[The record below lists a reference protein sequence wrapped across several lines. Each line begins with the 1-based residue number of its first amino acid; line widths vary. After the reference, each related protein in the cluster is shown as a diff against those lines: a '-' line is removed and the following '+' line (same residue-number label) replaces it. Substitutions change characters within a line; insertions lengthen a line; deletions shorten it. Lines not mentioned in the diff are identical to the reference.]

1 MAEKYKVDL
10 MHLQNELLG
19 DIKNVENKIESKL
32 KKTNQSLDELKIS
45 LFNKLNYLENAY
57 TVLLQRSEN
66 SDNNEDSKEKDILDR
81 IDSLNKKM
89 EENIFKLDNKFN
101 GLRGEVKDANYRYD
115 KAFADNFQIPGLIG
129 YKGPFLN
136 MRQFLEHL
144 NMKLAELVKSKDK
157 QISDLTKFKEKV
169 DSTISVSKNQFSMLD
184 NRISDKFQIQ
194 IKELENRYI
203 KRIDLIEEKINK
215 MQIENEKFSND
226 ILAQCNDLSDK
237 YNNMDDKLINSLDE
251 YKAEFSKYKDKINKN
266 LNSFQ
271 GKYDLLENRLNL
283 INDQIITNNKIS
295 SNYAFLEKKIKEIEK
310 RYLILKNENLLS
322 RNDENRNENKY
333 HNNFDNNSNEDEE
346 EKILFFSQRNNQ
358 KIEDIEINDELKN
371 VSARND
377 SNSKKQ
383 NLKNSK
389 KIIEK
394 NKINNILNDSE
405 SIKKLKVSIRN
416 LNKDYQ
422 THKKN
427 NHLNRIRSG
436 KIFSHFPFISY
447 DKNNSKEDM
456 INILSRN
463 NKRYL
468 GNKNFFSKENTN
480 KNEEERNPYG
490 TIFNNNELENLT
502 MKQIKNESKN
512 KNINPNYKYLYLD
525 KKIDILGRVMVDTFN
540 KIIIQMN
547 FIKKYNINN
556 IKTIDLKSKDNNVS
570 YEKLNN
576 SKEISSIK
584 NFPSQTLRNSKSFY
598 LQSKIFPNFQ
608 YLKKE
613 ILKK

>member
-215 MQIENEKFSND
+215 MQIENEKFSNN
-226 ILAQCNDLSDK
+226 ILTQCNDLSDK

-310 RYLILKNENLLS
+310 KYLILKNENLLS

-333 HNNFDNNSNEDEE
+333 HNNFDNTSNEDEE

-377 SNSKKQ
+377 SNPKKQ

-389 KIIEK
+389 KIVEK

-468 GNKNFFSKENTN
+468 GNKNFFSEENTN

-490 TIFNNNELENLT
+490 TIFNNNELESLT

-512 KNINPNYKYLYLD
+512 KNINPNHKYLYLD

-556 IKTIDLKSKDNNVS
+556 IKTVDLKSKDNNVS

-584 NFPSQTLRNSKSFY
+584 NFPYQTLRNSKSFY

>member
-66 SDNNEDSKEKDILDR
+66 SDNHEDSKEKDILDR

-310 RYLILKNENLLS
+310 KYLILKNENLLS

-490 TIFNNNELENLT
+490 TIFNNNELESLT

-512 KNINPNYKYLYLD
+512 KNINPNHKYLYLD

-556 IKTIDLKSKDNNVS
+556 IKTVDLKSKDNNVS

-613 ILKK
+613 VLKK

>member
-1 MAEKYKVDL
+1 M
-10 MHLQNELLG
+10 
-19 DIKNVENKIESKL
+19 
-32 KKTNQSLDELKIS
+32 
-45 LFNKLNYLENAY
+45 
-57 TVLLQRSEN
+57 
-66 SDNNEDSKEKDILDR
+66 
-81 IDSLNKKM
+81 
-89 EENIFKLDNKFN
+89 
-101 GLRGEVKDANYRYD
+101 
-115 KAFADNFQIPGLIG
+115 
-129 YKGPFLN
+129 
-136 MRQFLEHL
+136 
-144 NMKLAELVKSKDK
+144 
-157 QISDLTKFKEKV
+157 DLTKFKEKV

-310 RYLILKNENLLS
+310 KYLILKNENLLS

-480 KNEEERNPYG
+480 KNEEERKPYG
-490 TIFNNNELENLT
+490 TIFNNNELESLT

-512 KNINPNYKYLYLD
+512 KNINPNHKYLYLD

-556 IKTIDLKSKDNNVS
+556 IKTVDLKSKDNNVS

>member
-157 QISDLTKFKEKV
+157 QISDLIKFKEKV

-226 ILAQCNDLSDK
+226 ILVQCNDLSDK

-271 GKYDLLENRLNL
+271 VKYDLLENRLNL

-310 RYLILKNENLLS
+310 KYLILKNENLLS

-468 GNKNFFSKENTN
+468 GNKNFFSEENTN

-490 TIFNNNELENLT
+490 TIFNNNKLESLT

-512 KNINPNYKYLYLD
+512 KNINPNHKYLYLD